1 MDKTEKL
8 IKDIENVRFKL
19 STYIMPQS
27 IEYYNTALAKEL
39 IELGYIKIS
48 DLENILQDFAEKIKM
63 RFYYNFDEV
72 IPSIM
77 SDEID
82 KILNETLDKS
92 GEIK

>member
-8 IKDIENVRFKL
+8 IKDIETVRFKL
-19 STYIMPQS
+19 NTYIMPKS
-27 IEYYNTALAKEL
+27 IESYNAALARGL
-39 IELGYIKIS
+39 IELGYIKSS
-48 DLENILQDFAEKIKM
+48 DLKDILQDFAEKIKM

-82 KILNETLDKS
+82 KILNETLDKV
-92 GEIK
+92 EK